1 VNTITIGVVAL
12 AIAGG
17 ILVIRNRRRSRSL
30 DEASIEG
37 VAKMNGASTLTS
49 QADAEQP
56 AATTL
61 SKSAQSADAT
71 ESTSEVST
79 ETDDK
84 TD

>member
-1 VNTITIGVVAL
+1 MNTLTAAAVAL
-12 AIAGG
+12 AVAGG
-17 ILVIRNRRRSRSL
+17 ILVLRNRRRSRSL

-37 VAKMNGASTLTS
+37 AAKMNGASTLTS
-49 QADAEQP
+49 QADAEKP
-56 AATTL
+56 SATTL
-61 SKSAQSADAT
+61 SKSVQSTDAT